1 LITLSQVRD
10 AANALVTSLPFD
22 ADHRQRHLERASAIL
37 TRTQLRN
44 QQSRRAHYK
53 TRRRHLHIL
62 GLFTS
67 RMRSC
72 IPP

>member
-10 AANALVTSLPFD
+10 GANALVTTLSFD
-22 ADHRQRHLERASAIL
+22 ADHRERHLERASVIL
-37 TRTQLRN
+37 KRTQLRN
-44 QQSRRAHYK
+44 QQSRRSHYK
-53 TRRRHLHIL
+53 TRRRRLHAL

>member
-1 LITLSQVRD
+1 LITISQVRD
-10 AANALVTSLPFD
+10 AANALVTTLPFD
-22 ADHRQRHLERASAIL
+22 ADHRERHLQRVSDIL
-37 TRTQLRN
+37 QRTQARN
-44 QQSRRAHYK
+44 QQARRSHYK
-53 TRRRHLHIL
+53 TRRRNLHVL